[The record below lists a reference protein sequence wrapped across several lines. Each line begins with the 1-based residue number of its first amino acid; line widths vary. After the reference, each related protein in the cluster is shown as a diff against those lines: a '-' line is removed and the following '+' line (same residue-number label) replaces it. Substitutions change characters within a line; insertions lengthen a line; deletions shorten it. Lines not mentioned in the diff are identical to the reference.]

1 MHLVNIFPDS
11 WNFLDGPFIGM
22 FIAKISKGRSV
33 REVIFGMM
41 GWGSLG
47 CSLFFIILGN
57 YALELELSDKY
68 PVVDHVNELGQ
79 SSAIA
84 AIIELLPLGSL
95 LLALLAV
102 IGVIFAATTY
112 DSASY
117 TLAASSCK
125 QLEAEEDPKRVL
137 RMYWACLLYTS
148 DAADE

>member
-1 MHLVNIFPDS
+1 
-11 WNFLDGPFIGM
+11 
-22 FIAKISKGRSV
+22 
-33 REVIFGMM
+33 MM

-95 LLALLAV
+95 LLVLLAV
-102 IGVIFAATTY
+102 IGVIFA
-112 DSASY
+112 SY
-117 TLAASSCK
+117 L
-125 QLEAEEDPKRVL
+125 
-137 RMYWACLLYTS
+137 
-148 DAADE
+148 